1 MRILVIESNIND
13 AKLLQKGL
21 EAEFYAVDLVT
32 DVREGL
38 QLAESG
44 DYDLITI
51 NLYHSNYDGVKFV
64 STLRNHDLNTPIIV
78 ITEKS
83 AAKNMVGLLDAG
95 CDDYLLKPFHFE
107 ELAARIRA
115 IFRRRGVVIS
125 GKIKCGPLE
134 LDPMAREV
142 RYHGVSIDL
151 RNREFDLLEYLMKN
165 SGRVVTRNMVLE
177 HVWDINA
184 DSFSNTVEVHITH
197 LRRKLGEGS
206 KMIKT
211 IRGVGYKLFSEGK

>member
-1 MRILVIESNIND
+1 MRVLVIENNIND
-13 AKLLQKGL
+13 AKSLQKGL
-21 EAEFYAVDLVT
+21 EAEFYAVDFT
-32 DVREGL
+32 IDTKDGL
-38 QLAESG
+38 RMAETG

-51 NLYHSNYDGVKFV
+51 NQYRSNYSSIKFV
-64 STLRNHDLNTPIIV
+64 KTLRNHDLDTSIIV
-78 ITEKS
+78 ITENRETKS
-83 AAKNMVGLLDAG
+83 MVNLLDVG
-95 CDDYLLKPFHFE
+95 CDDYLVKPFHFE

-115 IFRRRGVVIS
+115 IFRRRRASIS

-134 LDPMAREV
+134 LDPTAHEV
-142 RYHGVSIDL
+142 LYKDENIDL

-184 DSFSNTVEVHITH
+184 DSFSNTVEVHVTH

-206 KMIKT
+206 SMIKT
-211 IRGVGYKLFSEGK
+211 IRGVGYKLMVEK